1 MTATCA
7 NDCREDP
14 ITKPEFSLD
23 APQPSKIV
31 SSYLL
36 ILVPIKAKHICL
48 SGFLRPV

>member
-7 NDCREDP
+7 NHSREDP
-14 ITKPEFSLD
+14 ITKPDFSLQ

-36 ILVPIKAKHICL
+36 FIVPIQAKHICL